1 MKMFK
6 VSVLSV
12 ILGLGS
18 MHAQAQS
25 EKKQFS
31 LQKGQVLDVLFVSTR
46 VGAEDLQKE
55 YFQTVFPLAS
65 KLGYHRLPGFP
76 IANVPLQGNYH
87 PEFLALAYW
96 DDLDTRSSAMATIE
110 QEVPDFH
117 DRRKAIWTSFNIT
130 YFELQEDVSFEIE
143 EHKYYVV
150 SAYWEED
157 KGAFK
162 QFQKNW
168 LKGCKSAGGQTQ
180 LVLTNGESPY
190 RYYHNPDF
198 LAITAWDSQAA
209 FEAFNEMNHKMGH
222 KGALRVNEFHVQ

>member
-6 VSVLSV
+6 VSVLAV
-12 ILGLGS
+12 ILGLGTIN
-18 MHAQAQS
+18 AQAQS

-31 LQKGQVLDVLFVSTR
+31 LQKGQVLDVLFLNTR

-96 DDLDTRSSAMATIE
+96 DDLEPRSTAMAAIE
-110 QEVPDFH
+110 KEVHDFH
-117 DRRKAIWTSFNIT
+117 ERRKAIWTSFNIT

-143 EHKYYVV
+143 ENKYYVV
-150 SAYWEED
+150 SAYWEDD
-157 KGAFK
+157 KNAFK
-162 QFQKNW
+162 QFEKNW
-168 LKGCKSAGGQTQ
+168 LKACKAAGGQTQ

-190 RYYHNPDF
+190 RYYHKPDF
-198 LAITAWDSQAA
+198 LVITAWENKAQ
-209 FEAFNEMNHKMGH
+209 FEAFNEMNLKVEHRGVQ
-222 KGALRVNEFHVQ
+222 RVNEFHVQ

>member
-12 ILGLGS
+12 ILGLGYI
-18 MHAQAQS
+18 HAQAQS

-31 LQKGQVLDVLFVSTR
+31 LQKGQVLDVLFINTR
-46 VGAEDLQKE
+46 AGVEDLQKE

-76 IANVPLQGNYH
+76 ISNVPLQGNYH

-96 DDLDTRSSAMATIE
+96 DDLDSRSSAMATIE
-110 QEVPDFH
+110 KEVPDFH

-130 YFELQEDVSFEIE
+130 YFELQEDVSFEID

-150 SAYWEED
+150 SAYWGED
-157 KGAFK
+157 KGAFR
-162 QFQKNW
+162 QFQKDW
-168 LKGCKSAGGQTQ
+168 LKGCKEAGGQTQ

-190 RYYHNPDF
+190 LYYHNPDF
-198 LAITAWDSQAA
+198 LAITAWDNQEA
-209 FEAFNEMNHKMGH
+209 FEAFNERNLEMGH
-222 KGALRVNEFHVQ
+222 KVAQRVNEFHVQ